1 MKVFASKQFLLLISA
16 PTLREYTEAHVV
28 YPRIT
33 VDWSVEPETFASAIH
48 DAVDALDAAMGEV
61 ADPAE
66 RKAIEADLS
75 HWHDDLRRA
84 HLLSN
89 RLAIQE
95 LRSAIESDVAAVAY
109 QVTEKEARGVRIQ
122 AAQLR
127 GDVDRRHPSWLEPA
141 PAQEHFHGVVD
152 LDRQARR
159 VE

>member
-16 PTLREYTEAHVV
+16 PTLREYTQAHVV

-33 VDWSVEPETFASAIH
+33 VDWSVEPESFASAIH

-84 HLLSN
+84 HLFRQREQRRRDRH
-89 RLAIQE
+89 RLR
-95 LRSAIESDVAAVAY
+95 RSV
-109 QVTEKEARGVRIQ
+109 
-122 AAQLR
+122 L
-127 GDVDRRHPSWLEPA
+127 
-141 PAQEHFHGVVD
+141 
-152 LDRQARR
+152 RR
-159 VE
+159 VRRGPDVQQQHRLRVVPLRERRVHCGELH